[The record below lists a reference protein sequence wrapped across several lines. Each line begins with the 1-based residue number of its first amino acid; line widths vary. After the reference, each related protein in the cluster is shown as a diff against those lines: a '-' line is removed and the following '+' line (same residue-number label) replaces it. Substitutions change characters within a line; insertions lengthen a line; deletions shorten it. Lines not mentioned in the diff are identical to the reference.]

1 MDWRTLKMH
10 KMVNGKKVELTQ
22 KEIDFIKKDEDANNL
37 KKRLIDEKLIEKK
50 NIKNMAIDK
59 VCSIAKLNQLERE
72 ALFGK

>member
-1 MDWRTLKMH
+1 MH

-37 KKRLIDEKLIEKK
+37 KKRLIDEKHIEKK

>member
-1 MDWRTLKMH
+1 MH